1 MRERCPAPPSPSP
14 SSAVAGAVGAD
25 RVLVSA
31 VVMSRSE
38 SSTGVDLQSTSH
50 APIVRSPKDLV
61 RLGVGALGVVYGDIG
76 TSPLYAIKECFNP
89 VHGVLPLLGNVLG
102 VLSLVFWALTLI
114 ISVKYVSFVLRADN
128 HGDGGILA
136 LLALV
141 TEQRSH
147 PRKGETG
154 RKRWTIL
161 VTLALVGTALLL
173 AEGMITPAISVLSAL
188 EGLDVATPIFRPWIV
203 PLAVGILL
211 ALFLAQRKGTAGI
224 GAVFGKVML
233 VWFAAIAGLGL
244 PAIFRH
250 PEVLAAVNPVHAV
263 RFFSENGLHGFLIL
277 GSVVLCVTG
286 GEALYADMGHFGR
299 GPIRVSWFS
308 LVFPA
313 LLLNYF
319 GQGSLLLESGAS
331 GVANP
336 FYGLAPAVL
345 LYPLVILATAAAV
358 IASQAMI
365 SGAFSLAQQAVQLGY
380 LPRLS
385 IIHTSTEAS
394 GQIYVPEINR
404 LLMVACIALTLG
416 FRDSSKLAGA
426 YGISVMGAMICTSV
440 LLSSVAILRWKWSP
454 VLAFGLVATFLSVE
468 IPFLLANIPK
478 IAHGGWFPLLVGS
491 LFFAVLSTWKIGRK
505 TVRGHLESGSLPIDL
520 FLSQLK
526 SFAPHRVK
534 GTAVFMTSSIGV
546 TPPILL
552 HHFKHNKV
560 LHEKVILFTIVTEGI
575 PEVPK
580 RDRIQMREFEH
591 GFSEVIAHYGFMQTP
606 NVPLALRRAAEQG
619 LEFEP
624 DSVSYFLGRE
634 TLLATGKTGM
644 SAWRKHLFIYLAR
657 NARPANTF
665 FRIPPNRVIELG
677 AQVEL

>member
-1 MRERCPAPPSPSP
+1 MAKT
-14 SSAVAGAVGAD
+14 
-25 RVLVSA
+25 
-31 VVMSRSE
+31 E
-38 SSTGVDLQSTSH
+38 SSTNVDVPLTSH
-50 APIVRSPKDLV
+50 APIVRSPKDLA
-61 RLGVGALGVVYGDIG
+61 RLGLGALGVVYGDIG
-76 TSPLYAIKECFNP
+76 TSPLYALKECFNP
-89 VHGVLPLLGNVLG
+89 AHGVAPLLGNVLG

-114 ISVKYVSFVLRADN
+114 ISVKYISFVLRADN

-147 PRKGETG
+147 PGRGETG
-154 RKRWTIL
+154 RKRWTVL
-161 VTLALVGTALLL
+161 VSLALVGTALLL

-211 ALFLAQRKGTAGI
+211 ALFLVQRKGTAGI

-233 VWFAAIAGLGL
+233 IWFAAIAALGI
-244 PAIFRH
+244 PAILRH
-250 PEVLAAVNPVHAV
+250 PEVLGAINPAHAV
-263 RFFSENGLHGFLIL
+263 RFFGENGMHGFLIL

-299 GPIRVSWFS
+299 GPIRISWFS

-319 GQGSLLLESGAS
+319 GQGSLLLERGAS
-331 GVANP
+331 AVANP
-336 FYGLAPAVL
+336 FYGLAPSVL

-385 IIHTSTEAS
+385 IIHTSGEAS

-404 LLMVACIALTLG
+404 LLMIACIALTLG

-426 YGISVMGAMICTSV
+426 YGISVMGAMICTSI
-440 LLSSVAILRWKWSP
+440 LLSSVAILRWKWSST
-454 VLAFGLVATFLSVE
+454 LAFGLVALFLAVE
-468 IPFLLANIPK
+468 VPFLFANIPK

-491 LFFAVLSTWKIGRK
+491 LFFFVMTTWKIGRRA
-505 TVRGHLESGSLPIDL
+505 VRNFLEIGSLPIDP
-520 FLSQLK
+520 FLARLDTYN
-526 SFAPHRVK
+526 PHRVK
-534 GTAVFMTSSIGV
+534 GTAVFMTSAMGV

-580 RDRIQMREFEH
+580 RDRIQMRELEH
-591 GFSEVIAHYGFMQTP
+591 GFAEVIAHYGFMQTP

-619 LEFEP
+619 LEFDP
-624 DSVSYFLGRE
+624 NTVSYFLGRE
-634 TLLATGKTGM
+634 TILTTGQSRM
-644 SAWRKHLFIYLAR
+644 SGLRKSLFVYLAR
-657 NARPANTF
+657 NARPANAF

>member
-1 MRERCPAPPSPSP
+1 M
-14 SSAVAGAVGAD
+14 
-25 RVLVSA
+25 
-31 VVMSRSE
+31 
-38 SSTGVDLQSTSH
+38 
-50 APIVRSPKDLV
+50 
-61 RLGVGALGVVYGDIG
+61 VYGDIG
-76 TSPLYAIKECFNP
+76 TSPLYAMKECFNP
-89 VHGVLPLLGNVLG
+89 AHGVAPLLGNVLG

-114 ISVKYVSFVLRADN
+114 ISVKYISFVLRADN

-147 PRKGETG
+147 PGKGETG

-161 VTLALVGTALLL
+161 VSLALVGTSLLL

-211 ALFLAQRKGTAGI
+211 ALFLVQRKGTAGI

-233 VWFAAIAGLGL
+233 VWFAAIAALGI
-244 PAIFRH
+244 PAILRH
-250 PEVLAAVNPVHAV
+250 PEVLGAINPAHAV
-263 RFFSENGLHGFLIL
+263 RFFGENGLHGFLIL

-299 GPIRVSWFS
+299 GPIRISWFS

-319 GQGSLLLESGAS
+319 GQGSLLLERGTSA
-331 GVANP
+331 VANP
-336 FYGLAPAVL
+336 FYGLAPSVL

-385 IIHTSTEAS
+385 IIHTSGEAS

-404 LLMVACIALTLG
+404 LLMIACIALTLG

-440 LLSSVAILRWKWSP
+440 LLSAVAIRRWKWSP
-454 VLAFGLVATFLSVE
+454 ALAFGLVALFLAVE

-478 IAHGGWFPLLVGS
+478 IVHGGWFPLLVGS
-491 LFFAVLSTWKIGRK
+491 LFFFVMTTWKIGRHA
-505 TVRGHLESGSLPIDL
+505 VRSFLEAREPADRSISRPSRVVQPAPGEGNGGLHDLGDGGDAADPAASLQAQQGAAREGHPVHDRDRGHPGGAEAGQDPDARVGAWIQRS
-520 FLSQLK
+520 
-526 SFAPHRVK
+526 HR
-534 GTAVFMTSSIGV
+534 
-546 TPPILL
+546 
-552 HHFKHNKV
+552 
-560 LHEKVILFTIVTEGI
+560 
-575 PEVPK
+575 
-580 RDRIQMREFEH
+580 
-591 GFSEVIAHYGFMQTP
+591 
-606 NVPLALRRAAEQG
+606 ALRFHADTERAARSAPRGGTGPRVRPRYGELLPRPRDHPHHRQ
-619 LEFEP
+619 LADVRHAQE
-624 DSVSYFLGRE
+624 SVRLPRPQRAARQRLLPHSSQPRHRARRAGR
-634 TLLATGKTGM
+634 
-644 SAWRKHLFIYLAR
+644 AR
-657 NARPANTF
+657 S
-665 FRIPPNRVIELG
+665 PPRR
-677 AQVEL
+677 A

>member
-1 MRERCPAPPSPSP
+1 MNKPE
-14 SSAVAGAVGAD
+14 SAAGA
-25 RVLVSA
+25 
-31 VVMSRSE
+31 
-38 SSTGVDLQSTSH
+38 DLSITSH
-50 APIVRSPKDLV
+50 APIIRSPKDLA
-61 RLGVGALGVVYGDIG
+61 RLSLGALGVVYGDIG
-76 TSPLYAIKECFNP
+76 TSPLYALKECFNP
-89 VHGVLPLLGNVLG
+89 AHGVTPELENVLG

-114 ISVKYVSFVLRADN
+114 ISVKYISFVLRADN

-147 PRKGETG
+147 PGKGETG

-161 VTLALVGTALLL
+161 VSLALVGTSLLL
-173 AEGMITPAISVLSAL
+173 AEGMITPAISVLGAL
-188 EGLDVATPIFRPWIV
+188 EGLDVATPVFRPWIV
-203 PLAVGILL
+203 PLAVAILFV
-211 ALFLAQRKGTAGI
+211 LFLVQRQGTAGI

-233 VWFAAIAGLGL
+233 VWFAAIAALGI
-244 PAIFRH
+244 PAILRH
-250 PEVLAAVNPVHAV
+250 PEVLAAVNPEHAV
-263 RFFSENGLHGFLIL
+263 RFFAANGLRGFLLL

-299 GPIRVSWFS
+299 GPIRFSWFS

-319 GQGSLLLESGAS
+319 GQGSLLLERGLGA
-331 GVANP
+331 VANP
-336 FYGLAPAVL
+336 FYGLAPEML
-345 LYPLVILATAAAV
+345 LYPLVVLATAAAV

-385 IIHTSTEAS
+385 IIHTSGEAS

-404 LLMVACIALTLG
+404 LLMVACIALTIG

-440 LLSSVAILRWKWSP
+440 LLSSVAIVRWKWSLP
-454 VLAFGLVATFLSVE
+454 LSFALLAMFLGVE
-468 IPFLLANIPK
+468 LPFLLANIPK
-478 IAHGGWFPLLVGS
+478 ITRGGWFPLLVGAM
-491 LFFAVLSTWKIGRK
+491 FFAIMTTWKIGRRA
-505 TVRGHLESGSLPIDL
+505 VRGYLESGSLPIDY
-520 FLSQLK
+520 FLSRLDDY
-526 SFAPHRVK
+526 APHRVK

-560 LHEKVILFTIVTEGI
+560 LHERVILFTIVTEGM

-580 RDRIQMREFEH
+580 RERIQMREFSH
-591 GFSEVIAHYGFMQTP
+591 GFTEVIAHYGFMQTP

-619 LEFEP
+619 LKFEP
-624 DSVSYFLGRE
+624 ETVSYFLGRE
-634 TLLATGKTGM
+634 TLLTTGKTGLA
-644 SAWRKHLFIYLAR
+644 SWRKSLFVYLAR

>member
-1 MRERCPAPPSPSP
+1 MTKA
-14 SSAVAGAVGAD
+14 
-25 RVLVSA
+25 
-31 VVMSRSE
+31 E
-38 SSTGVDLQSTSH
+38 SSTQVDVTLTSH
-50 APIVRSPKDLV
+50 APIIRSPKDLA
-61 RLGVGALGVVYGDIG
+61 RLGLAALGVVYGDIG
-76 TSPLYAIKECFNP
+76 TSPLYALKECFNP
-89 VHGVLPLLGNVLG
+89 AHGVTPALENVLG

-114 ISVKYVSFVLRADN
+114 ISFKYISFVLRADN

-154 RKRWTIL
+154 RKRWAVL
-161 VTLALVGTALLL
+161 VSLALVGTSLLL
-173 AEGMITPAISVLSAL
+173 AEGMITPAISVLGAL

-211 ALFLAQRKGTAGI
+211 AIFLVQRKGTAGI

-233 VWFAAIAGLGL
+233 VWFATIAVLGI
-244 PAIFRH
+244 PAILR
-250 PEVLAAVNPVHAV
+250 NPVVLSAINPAHAV
-263 RFFSENGLHGFLIL
+263 KFFVENGLHGFLLL

-299 GPIRVSWFS
+299 GPIRISWFS

-319 GQGSLLLESGAS
+319 GQGSLLLERGLDV
-331 GVANP
+331 VANP
-336 FYGLAPAVL
+336 FYALAPEML

-365 SGAFSLAQQAVQLGY
+365 SGAFSLAHQAVQLGY
-380 LPRLS
+380 LPRMS
-385 IIHTSTEAS
+385 IIHTSGEAS

-404 LLMVACIALTLG
+404 LLMVACIALTVG

-440 LLSSVAILRWKWSP
+440 LLSSVAVVRWKWSTP
-454 VLAFGLVATFLSVE
+454 LAVGLVTAFLAVE
-468 IPFLLANIPK
+468 LPFLLANFPK
-478 IAHGGWFPLLVGS
+478 ITRGGWFPLMVGA
-491 LFFAVLSTWKIGRK
+491 LFFAMMTTWKIGRRA
-505 TVRGHLESGSLPIDL
+505 VRAYLESGSLPLDY
-520 FLSQLK
+520 FLTQLDGV
-526 SFAPHRVK
+526 APHRVR
-534 GTAVFMTSSIGV
+534 GTAVFMTSAMGV

-560 LHEKVILFTIVTEGI
+560 LHERVILFTIVTEGI

-580 RDRIQMREFEH
+580 RERIEMKEYSH
-591 GFSEVIAHYGFMQTP
+591 GFWKVIAHYGFMQTP

-619 LEFEP
+619 LQFDPE
-624 DSVSYFLGRE
+624 SVSYFLGRE
-634 TLLATGKTGM
+634 TILTTGKSDM
-644 SAWRKHLFIYLAR
+644 AKWRKRIFVYLAR
-657 NARPANTF
+657 NARPANAF

>member
-1 MRERCPAPPSPSP
+1 MLRFPPA
-14 SSAVAGAVGAD
+14 
-25 RVLVSA
+25 
-31 VVMSRSE
+31 MTKTE
-38 SSTGVDLQSTSH
+38 SSTGVDVQLHSH

-76 TSPLYAIKECFNP
+76 TSPLYAIKECFHP
-89 VHGVLPLLGNVLG
+89 AHGVAPLLGNVLG

-154 RKRWTIL
+154 RRRWTAL
-161 VTLALVGTALLL
+161 VTLALVGTSLLL

-211 ALFLAQRKGTAGI
+211 ALFLFQRRGTAGI

-233 VWFAAIAGLGL
+233 VWFAAIAALGV
-244 PAIFRH
+244 PAILRH

-263 RFFSENGLHGFLIL
+263 RFFAENGLHGFLIL

-319 GQGSLLLESGAS
+319 GQGSLLLERGAN

-336 FYGLAPAVL
+336 FYGLAPAVM

-385 IIHTSTEAS
+385 IIHTSNEAS

-404 LLMVACIALTLG
+404 LLMVACVALTLG
-416 FRDSSKLAGA
+416 FRDSSRLAGA
-426 YGISVMGAMICTSV
+426 YGISVMGAMICTSI
-440 LLSSVAILRWKWSP
+440 LLSSVAIVRWKWSSA
-454 VLAFGLVATFLSVE
+454 LAIGLVSTFLAVE
-468 IPFLLANIPK
+468 VPFLLANVPK

-491 LFFAVLSTWKIGRK
+491 LFFSVMTTWKVGRG
-505 TVRGHLESGSLPIDL
+505 TVRRYLESGSLPIDY
-520 FLSQLK
+520 FLGRLDE
-526 SFAPHRVK
+526 FAPHRVK
-534 GTAVFMTSSIGV
+534 GTAVFMTSTMGI

-580 RDRIQMREFEH
+580 QDRIQMREFEH

-606 NVPLALRRAAEQG
+606 NVPLALRRAAEMG
-619 LEFEP
+619 LKFEP

-634 TLLATGKTGM
+634 TLLTTGKTGL
-644 SAWRKHLFIYLAR
+644 AKWRKSLFVYLAR

-665 FRIPPNRVIELG
+665 FRIPANRVIELG